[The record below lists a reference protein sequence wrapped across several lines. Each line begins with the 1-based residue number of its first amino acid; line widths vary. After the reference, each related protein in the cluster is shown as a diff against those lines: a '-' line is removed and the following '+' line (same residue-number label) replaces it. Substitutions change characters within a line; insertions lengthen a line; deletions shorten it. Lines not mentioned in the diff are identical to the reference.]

1 MIPAHHK
8 LRRALLSAIVAVIA
22 LIATACGQ
30 DTDSVSPTPTP
41 SQESTPAQEREE
53 APLWVYWL
61 QEPDLVELSH
71 SNANIF
77 VIDYSHD
84 GTEEGAFTPA
94 DLQTL
99 QTNGAGTRTVLAYM
113 SIGEAEDYRFYWQE
127 GWKQGNP
134 LWLDEVNPDWAGNFK
149 VRYWDQDWQR
159 VIFGSPMS
167 YVDKLLEAGFDGAYL
182 DIIDAY
188 AHYADQGRQ
197 SAESEMVEFVRALS
211 AYAKGKDPDF
221 LIIPQ
226 NAPELGAHASYL
238 EAVDGVAQEGL
249 HYGYDN
255 EGEAT
260 DPSVTSEIDAYLK
273 RFLDAGKL
281 VLVVDYASSPEN
293 VSDAYSLS
301 RAKDYSS
308 TVTTVD
314 LDRLPFLVDSPSP

>member
-1 MIPAHHK
+1 MISAHHK
-8 LRRALLSAIVAVIA
+8 LRRALLSAIVVGTT
-22 LIATACGQ
+22 LVVTACGQ

-41 SQESTPAQEREE
+41 SQEPTPVQERED

-61 QEPDLVELSH
+61 QEPDLVELSR
-71 SNANIF
+71 SDADIF

-84 GTEEGAFTPA
+84 GTEEGVFTPA

-134 LWLDEVNPDWAGNFK
+134 SWLDEVNPHWAGNFK
-149 VRYWDQDWQR
+149 VRYWDQGWQR

-182 DIIDAY
+182 DIIDTY

-226 NAPELGAHASYL
+226 NAPELGTHASYL

-255 EGEAT
+255 EDEAT

-281 VLVVDYASSPEN
+281 VLVVDYTSSPEN
-293 VSDAYSLS
+293 VRDAYPLS
-301 RAKDYSS
+301 GAKGYYS

-314 LDRLPFLVDSPSP
+314 LDSLPFPIDSSSP